1 MAVHAMQGNQASS
14 LAEGEVSLF
23 FSSFD
28 DAPVLPPPQHHEADD
43 DDGGDGHRDDQ
54 QADEGAAA
62 QAEVLPQWPY
72 RLLQQQNRQA
82 TGCERRQA
90 HRGARTLLPK

>member
-1 MAVHAMQGNQASS
+1 MAHLHDAMA
-14 LAEGEVSLF
+14 
-23 FSSFD
+23 